1 MPKLKTCK
9 KNTQLYINIDLLLHH
24 KNAINIQAKE
34 EVPLHL
40 DEDELDW
47 SEENPFEA
55 ERRKKKEALQAE
67 AKALSKELKVSFY
80 D

>member
-1 MPKLKTCK
+1 M
-9 KNTQLYINIDLLLHH
+9 
-24 KNAINIQAKE
+24 QAKE

-67 AKALSKELKVSFY
+67 AKALSKELKVSCVSLKVKSTRILY
-80 D
+80 LT

>member
-1 MPKLKTCK
+1 MNCTRSNNC
-9 KNTQLYINIDLLLHH
+9 LHV
-24 KNAINIQAKE
+24 QAKE

-67 AKALSKELKVSFY
+67 AKALSKELKVSCVSLKVKSTRIPSLT
-80 D
+80 